1 MLAEEKEEWSNG
13 GTRGGMKL
21 TRAPPAVMNPQQ
33 AITFVSHTRS
43 PSPPS
48 PQDSQLGA
56 YVNTVVVQHD
66 DDLIFPGDL
75 AFDLR
80 CHDQVTVNASLAG

>member
-1 MLAEEKEEWSNG
+1 MEITKFYVFIHFSSS
-13 GTRGGMKL
+13 L
-21 TRAPPAVMNPQQ
+21 TIYLQN
-33 AITFVSHTRS
+33 
-43 PSPPS
+43 
-48 PQDSQLGA
+48 DQLGA

-80 CHDQVTVNASLAG
+80 CHNQVTVNASFAG

>member
-1 MLAEEKEEWSNG
+1 MNLQ
-13 GTRGGMKL
+13 
-21 TRAPPAVMNPQQ
+21 PA
-33 AITFVSHTRS
+33 AFVSFPPRS
-43 PSPPS
+43 PSPS
-48 PQDSQLGA
+48 IAPQDSQLGA